1 MMHQDSSD
9 SKKAINE
16 TVRERLNILSSKT
29 FTELTD
35 LPSQSS
41 EEIVLQG
48 TKLTISVW
56 HDVLGS
62 QDHRIVV
69 QVYRPGMFGIGYM
82 HADGF
87 IVNSRNERRKLTV
100 EEWAPFS

>member
-1 MMHQDSSD
+1 MGNDSSD
-9 SKKAINE
+9 LSNAIKAI
-16 TVRERLNILSSKT
+16 VRERLNVLSSK
-29 FTELTD
+29 ELVE
-35 LPSQSS
+35 LREIPSQTS

-48 TKLTISVW
+48 TKLTLSVW
-56 HDVLGS
+56 HDLLPS

-69 QVYRPGMFGIGYM
+69 QVYKPGVLGIGRM

-87 IVNSRNERRKLTV
+87 IINYHNEKRSLTI

>member
-1 MMHQDSSD
+1 MDYDSSD
-9 SKKAINE
+9 LNTATSEI
-16 TVRERLNILSSKT
+16 VRERLNVLSSKT
-29 FTELTD
+29 FAELNE

-48 TKLTISVW
+48 TKLTLSVW
-56 HDVLGS
+56 HDVLTS

-69 QVYRPGMFGIGYM
+69 QAYKPGVLGIGHM

-87 IVNSRNERRKLTV
+87 IINKHNEKRSLTV

>member
-1 MMHQDSSD
+1 MHQDSSD
-9 SKKAINE
+9 SKNTINE

-41 EEIVLQG
+41 EEIVLRG

-56 HDVLGS
+56 HDVLVS

-87 IVNSRNERRKLTV
+87 IINSRNEGRELTV

>member
-1 MMHQDSSD
+1 MCQDSSD
-9 SKKAINE
+9 SKNAINT
-16 TVRERLNILSSKT
+16 TVRERIKILSSKT
-29 FTELTD
+29 FTELAD

-48 TKLTISVW
+48 IKLTISVW
-56 HDVLGS
+56 HDVLAS

-69 QVYRPGMFGIGYM
+69 QVYRPGILGIGYM
-82 HADGF
+82 QADGF
-87 IVNSRNERRKLTV
+87 VVNTHNEKRALTM